1 MLPHPAL
8 AQLRGLHAI
17 RHEPAQHAIRLAG
30 REDGPALI
38 RLAQLDS
45 ALAAAAELPGLAAR
59 HDVLIAEHDH
69 EIVAALSLRDGLLVS
84 HPLHRTDALIRA
96 LQERRRQVAKAAP
109 KHRLGILRPR
119 HL

>member
-1 MLPHPAL
+1 MLQHPAL
-8 AQLRGLHAI
+8 AQFRGLTGI
-17 RHEPAQHAIRLAG
+17 RRESAQVDIRLAA
-30 REDGPALI
+30 REDAPALV

-69 EIVAALSLRDGLLVS
+69 EVVAALSLRDGLLVS
-84 HPLHRTDALIRA
+84 DPFYRTDGLVRL
-96 LQERRRQVAKAAP
+96 LQERRRQLAAQTP
-109 KHRLGILRPR
+109 RHRLGVLRPR

>member
-1 MLPHPAL
+1 MLLHPAL
-8 AQLRGLHAI
+8 AQFRGLTAI
-17 RHEPAQHAIRLAG
+17 QREPAQIDIRLAG
-30 REDGPALI
+30 RDDGPALI

-69 EIVAALSLRDGLLVS
+69 EVVAALSLRDGLLVS
-84 HPLHRTDALIRA
+84 DPFHRTDGLIRL
-96 LQERRRQVAKAAP
+96 LQERRRQLAAASP
-109 KHRLGILRPR
+109 KHRLGVLRPR